1 MYPML
6 GREPVFSMSAPIRAS
21 RAGSLLQVLGASL
34 LCFHALTS
42 TGLSGLME

>member
-1 MYPML
+1 MFPIL
-6 GREPVFSMSAPIRAS
+6 GREPVFSMSVPIRAS
-21 RAGSLLQVLGASL
+21 CARSLLKVSGASL